1 MSDSTRNPV
10 LNPEPRQH
18 ITGEPGSPDHLVQK
32 YTLTEVQLANRNS
45 GVCLETLRHDV
56 TPIGM
61 HYLLT
66 HFDVP
71 YVEKADDWK
80 LTFERL
86 DGTTADFDLERL
98 KDFEQIEQRVTLE
111 CAGNGRVYMEPRW
124 ASMPWSSEA
133 VGTAVWGG
141 VRLSDVLTSLTNS
154 TQDSA
159 HLNAGKEPLE
169 WVFSGAD
176 QGVDNGHVHH
186 FERSLS
192 HTMAMNSDVML
203 AWQING
209 QSLPPQH
216 GFPLRLIVPG
226 WYGMASVKWLKHIK
240 AIDHPFEGYQQ
251 TGTYQYRQTLDDPGK
266 PVTAIRVRSLMIP
279 PGIPDWYT
287 RQRVLNGGEVTLR
300 GRAWSGDGTS
310 VSKVEVSVDGE
321 WHKAKLESSTDKY
334 AWQSWQFLW
343 QSTPGEHVLQCRAT
357 DANGVVQ
364 PLDAPWDKGGFGNNA
379 VHSVKVW
386 VEQEPEL

>member
-279 PGIPDWYT
+279 PAFQIGIPGNVCSTVGKSLCAAEHGLAMAHLFPRLRLVSTASGT
-287 RQRVLNGGEVTLR
+287 RRSSSLPRTNMLGRAGNSFGNQRRVNMCCNAVQQMPMVLCSRSMLR
-300 GRAWSGDGTS
+300 GIRVGS
-310 VSKVEVSVDGE
+310 
-321 WHKAKLESSTDKY
+321 
-334 AWQSWQFLW
+334 
-343 QSTPGEHVLQCRAT
+343 AT
-357 DANGVVQ
+357 TLCIQ
-364 PLDAPWDKGGFGNNA
+364 
-379 VHSVKVW
+379 
-386 VEQEPEL
+386 